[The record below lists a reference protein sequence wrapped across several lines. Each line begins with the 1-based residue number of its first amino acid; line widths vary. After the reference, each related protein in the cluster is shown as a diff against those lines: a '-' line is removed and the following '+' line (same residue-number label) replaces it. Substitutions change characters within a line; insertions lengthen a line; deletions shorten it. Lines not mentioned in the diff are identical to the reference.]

1 MAEQGIEFIN
11 DNDKAIISSEGLGYE
26 FHSSQDQDDRYS
38 VVSELTGKWET
49 YRVNTGDSTNPPLV
63 FVTDLGL
70 SVEPG
75 DSVTLSD
82 TGKMIIVNAVKPAG
96 TGKWDVVIR
105 RGQDKASSSSYP
117 ITFLFFTKLPSYNP
131 SGYGVV
137 VYNSTGTQ
145 PVYDST
151 RKMLMPRVF
160 GSYGGTY
167 YNHSINYQ
175 KVTNYSTILAAL
187 SITRPA
193 FMISGG
199 LMGYA
204 KKFFTRDLDVPEDIY
219 CFRYHNMLHGLYSEG
234 VVSFY
239 GWVGHNSEEGDSYLY
254 ADSCQDND
262 DANLL
267 GSVTN
272 AEKITYMIIDAD
284 RYT

>member
-1 MAEQGIEFIN
+1 MTEHGIEFIN
-11 DNDKAIISSEGLGYE
+11 DNDTAIISSEGLGYE
-26 FHSSQDQDDRYS
+26 FHSSQDQDDRFS
-38 VVSELTGKWET
+38 VSSLLTGKWET
-49 YRVNTGDSTNPPLV
+49 YRVDTGDSTNPPMV

-70 SVEPG
+70 SIEPG
-75 DSVTLSD
+75 DSVTLAD
-82 TGKMIIVNAVKPAG
+82 TGKMIIVSAIKPAG

-105 RGQDKASSSSYP
+105 RGQNKESSASYP

-131 SGYGVV
+131 MGYGVV
-137 VYNSTGTQ
+137 VYDPTGTQ

-167 YNHSINYQ
+167 YAHSMNYT
-175 KVTNYSTILAAL
+175 KVANYSTILSAL

-204 KKFFTRDLDVPEDIY
+204 RKYMTRDLDVPENIY
-219 CFRYHNMLHGLYSEG
+219 CFRYHSMLYGLYSEG

-239 GWVGHNSEEGDSYLY
+239 GWVGHNSHQGNAYLY
-254 ADSCQDND
+254 ADSCQGADR
-262 DANLL
+262 ANLL
-267 GSVTN
+267 GSVG
-272 AEKITYMIIDAD
+272 AAQAITYLIIDAD